1 MIYIALQVD
10 FSKFTLR
17 NMLKEMNSVKQRRIS
32 IIPQNMLLRIYKWE
46 VCLGTDGYFFF
57 QKCL

>member
-17 NMLKEMNSVKQRRIS
+17 NMLKKNEFCKTEKNFNHTSKYAATY
-32 IIPQNMLLRIYKWE
+32 L
-46 VCLGTDGYFFF
+46 
-57 QKCL
+57 